1 MTTITPTQ
9 ARVNLS
15 SVLRRAL
22 KGDDIGI
29 VVGGKV
35 VALRPVEVFSLDY
48 AEREYGIKPAEM
60 KVIAKKLHAKAK
72 KNIASGRAKVFKTGI
87 EGLLDDS
94 D

>member
-29 VVGGKV
+29 VVGGQV
-35 VALRPVEVFSLDY
+35 VALRPVEVLSRDY
-48 AEREYGIKPAEM
+48 AEREYGLNRAQM
-60 KVIAKKLHAKAK
+60 KTVAKKLHAKAK
-72 KNIASGRAKVFKTGI
+72 KSRGAGKAKVFKGDI
-87 EGLLDDS
+87 EALLKD
-94 D
+94 

>member
-22 KGDDIGI
+22 EGDDIGI

-35 VALRPVEVFSLDY
+35 VALRPVEILSRDY
-48 AEREYGIKPAEM
+48 AELEYGIKPAEM
-60 KVIAKKLHAKAK
+60 KIIAKKLHAKAK
-72 KNIASGRAKVFKTGI
+72 KSRASGKTKVFNTGL
-87 EGLLDDS
+87 EALLEDS

>member
-29 VVGGKV
+29 VVAGQV
-35 VALRPVEVFSLDY
+35 VALRPVEVLSRDY
-48 AEREYGIKPAEM
+48 AEREYGLKPSSIKT
-60 KVIAKKLHAKAK
+60 VAKKLHAKAQK
-72 KNIASGRAKVFKTGI
+72 ARRAGKTKVFKVT
-87 EGLLDDS
+87 
-94 D
+94 